1 MRIAALLVL
10 LACVLAAHA
19 APPVDTSRVVVA
31 GGGLTAT
38 LYALG
43 VDEQIVAVDTT
54 SQWPPAVADK
64 PTVGYARALSA
75 EGVLSMSPTLVLTTD
90 EAGPAQALALI
101 EAAGVPVKQF
111 AAPRSA
117 DDVRETIRQLAILFA
132 RKTRGQVLIEQLNAT
147 LAKARETVASYK
159 THPRVLFVL
168 SASGQLLAAGHN
180 TAAAAMIDLAGG
192 RNVVNYEG
200 YKPLTPE
207 AAVAL
212 APDVIVTGDHVIQ
225 ALGSRQA
232 LLSKPAVA
240 LTPAGRNGR
249 LVVMDSL
256 RLLGFGPRLGSTV
269 AELARLLHSPQYS
282 RQAHRP

>member
-10 LACVLAAHA
+10 LACALAAHA

-54 SQWPPAVADK
+54 SQWPPQVRDK
-64 PTVGYARALSA
+64 PTVGYMRALSA
-75 EGVLSMSPTLVLTTD
+75 EGVLSMSPTLVLTTN
-90 EAGPAQALALI
+90 EAGPAQALELI
-101 EAAGVPVKQF
+101 EAAGVPVKGLQ
-111 AAPRSA
+111 ALRSA
-117 DDVRETIRQLAILFA
+117 DDVRDTIRKLADLFG
-132 RKTRGQVLIEQLNAT
+132 RKNRGQALIYRLNAA
-147 LAKARETVASYK
+147 LAEAQETVSSYS

-168 SASGQLLAAGHN
+168 SASGQLLAAGQG
-180 TAAAAMIDLAGG
+180 TAAAAMIGLAGG
-192 RNVVNYEG
+192 RNVVDYEG

-212 APDVIVTGDHVIQ
+212 APDVILTGDHVID

-232 LLSKPAVA
+232 LLSRPALA

-249 LVVMDSL
+249 LIVMDSL
-256 RLLGFGPRLGSTV
+256 RLLGFGPRLGRTA
-269 AELARLLHSPQYS
+269 AELARRLH
-282 RQAHRP
+282 RQQH